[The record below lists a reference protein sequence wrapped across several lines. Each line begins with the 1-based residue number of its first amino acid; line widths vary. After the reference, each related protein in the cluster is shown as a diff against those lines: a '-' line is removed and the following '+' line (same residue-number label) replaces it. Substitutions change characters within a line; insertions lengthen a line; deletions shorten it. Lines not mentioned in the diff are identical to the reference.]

1 MMSSGMFVRYP
12 HFRSTCSYGAAL
24 GAVLLIGVVLSGCA
38 PASQDNPVVA
48 IVNGKAIT
56 LSEFDFRWSELPES
70 TRARYES
77 EGGKRQFLEELI
89 SRELLMQEAKKRG
102 LHRSPSVRYRT
113 QRFEEK
119 LLLDQ
124 VMREAVKAKVEVSQE
139 ELEEYY
145 AAHGAVLP
153 APDRI
158 EVSQIVSKNIY
169 AARDIKR
176 MLDEGVAF
184 ANLAKRYSADQ
195 YTKSKGGELGL
206 YQKGTAPQEVEEAI
220 YRLRPGRTSEPIK
233 TESGFYI
240 VKVTSRKRGDTK
252 AVLAARERLKQE
264 LYSEKRQTHI
274 KTYLANLK
282 SSATI
287 RIGDA
292 SKYVTGSSGPLP
304 VTPKP

>member
-1 MMSSGMFVRYP
+1 MGSEMFKRYHKLFHVRL
-12 HFRSTCSYGAAL
+12 SQAILAAL
-24 GAVLLIGVVLSGCA
+24 ILIGMGSSSCA
-38 PASQDNPVVA
+38 PAAQDNPVLA

-124 VMREAVKAKVEVSQE
+124 VMREAVKAQVEVSQE

-145 AAHGAVLP
+145 ASHGAVLP

-184 ANLAKRYSADQ
+184 ANLAKRYSTDK
-195 YTKSKGGELGL
+195 YTRSKGGELGL
-206 YQKGTAPQEVEEAI
+206 YQKGTAPPEVEEAI
-220 YRLRPGRTSEPIK
+220 YRLRPGRTSDPIK

-252 AVLAARERLKQE
+252 AVLAAQERLKQE
-264 LYSEKRQTHI
+264 LYSEKRQKHI

-292 SKYVTGSSGPLP
+292 SKYVTGSVGPLP

>member
-1 MMSSGMFVRYP
+1 MGVDKVMLS
-12 HFRSTCSYGAAL
+12 L
-24 GAVLLIGVVLSGCA
+24 GLRARGLHWAFLPAVLLVSFATTGCA
-38 PASQDNPVVA
+38 PASQDNPVLA

-70 TRARYES
+70 ARARYQS

-89 SRELLMQEAKKRG
+89 SRELLMQEARKRG

-113 QRFEEK
+113 QRFEET

-124 VMREAVKAKVEVSQE
+124 VMREAVKEKVEVSQE

-145 AAHGAVLP
+145 ASHGAVLP

-169 AARDIKR
+169 ASRDIKR
-176 MLDEGVAF
+176 MLNEGVSF
-184 ANLAKRYSADQ
+184 AALAKRYSTDQ
-195 YTKSKGGELGL
+195 YSRAKGGDIGL
-206 YQKGTAPQEVEEAI
+206 YQKGTAPPEVEAAI
-220 YRLRPGRTSEPIK
+220 YKLRPGWTSDPIK

-240 VKVTSRKRGDTK
+240 VRVNSRKPGDTK
-252 AVLAARERLKQE
+252 AVMAARERLKQE

-274 KTYLANLK
+274 KAYLVNLK